1 MKRFRFYQIADE
13 YSNLLELD
21 KEHTVVTFT
30 SVEESSEFIRMKKP
44 DLIILYLNND
54 SAVYTKLRTTLHEL
68 QLNIPVIV
76 LSNQFNKEEALRL
89 IIAGANDFVDLN
101 DENASILLQESV
113 LEIMDY
119 LEQKML
125 LKLTSKSST
134 KNLKKLIYFGLFS
147 MISVLFALY
156 FIP

>member
-21 KEHTVVTFT
+21 KEHTVVTFN

-54 SAVYTKLRTTLHEL
+54 SAVFTKLRTTLQEL

-101 DENASILLQESV
+101 DENASILLQESI

-147 MISVLFALY
+147 MISALFALY

>member
-1 MKRFRFYQIADE
+1 MKRNRFYQIADE

-21 KEHTVVTFT
+21 KEHTIVTFS

-44 DLIILYLNND
+44 DLIILYLNKD
-54 SAVYTKLRTTLHEL
+54 SAEYDELRATLHEL

-76 LSNQFNKEEALRL
+76 LSNQFEKEEAMQL
-89 IIAGANDFVDLN
+89 INAGANDFIDLN
-101 DENASILLQESV
+101 DRNASILLQESI

-147 MISVLFALY
+147 MISALFALY

>member
-1 MKRFRFYQIADE
+1 MKRYRFYQIADE

-21 KEHTVVTFT
+21 KEHTIVTFS

-44 DLIILYLNND
+44 DLIILYLNKD
-54 SAVYTKLRTTLHEL
+54 SAEYDELRATLHEL

-76 LSNQFNKEEALRL
+76 LSNQFEKEEAMQL
-89 IIAGANDFVDLN
+89 INAGANDFIDLN
-101 DENASILLQESV
+101 DRNASILLQESI

-147 MISVLFALY
+147 MISALFALY

>member
-21 KEHTVVTFT
+21 KEHTVVTFN

-54 SAVYTKLRTTLHEL
+54 SAVFTKLRTTLQEL

-101 DENASILLQESV
+101 DENASILLQESI

-134 KNLKKLIYFGLFS
+134 KSLKKLIYLGLFS
-147 MISVLFALY
+147 MISALFALY